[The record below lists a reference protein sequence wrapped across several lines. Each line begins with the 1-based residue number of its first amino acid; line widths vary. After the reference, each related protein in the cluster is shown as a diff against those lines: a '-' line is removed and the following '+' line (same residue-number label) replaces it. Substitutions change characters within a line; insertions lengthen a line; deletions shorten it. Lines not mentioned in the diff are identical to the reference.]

1 MPELPETETI
11 ARDLDHALRGAVI
24 ADVEVA
30 RPSVLRG
37 VSGDALTARVRGARI
52 ERVWRRAK
60 LIVLDLSTGDRLAV
74 QPRFT
79 GTVLLEGFGT
89 AFPEAERRFV
99 RVTFRLA
106 DRDGTPGRAF
116 HYRDIRALGTVALL
130 TPAEF
135 DAHVARLGPEPL
147 DAAFTPAVL
156 RAALGRS
163 AQPVKRVLMD
173 QQRLAGV
180 GNIYANEALWAARIH
195 PARPASSLSDGELHA
210 LRDAVVE
217 CLDESV
223 HHGGTTFENFLSP
236 RGARG
241 AYVEHLKAYG
251 RAGRACFRCGDALA
265 ESRAIDGRSTVFCA
279 RCQPHVGA
287 DVVHVGGRR

>member
-24 ADVEVA
+24 AGVEVA

-37 VSGDALTARVRGARI
+37 VDATALDARVRGARVVG
-52 ERVWRRAK
+52 VWRRAK

-79 GTVLLEGFGT
+79 GTLLLEGFGT
-89 AFPEAERRFV
+89 PFPESERRFV
-99 RVTFRLA
+99 RVTFRLT
-106 DRDGTPGRAF
+106 DGRAF
-116 HYRDIRALGTVALL
+116 HYRDIRTLGTVALL

-135 DAHVARLGPEPL
+135 EAHVARLGPEPL
-147 DAAFTPAVL
+147 DPAFTPEVL
-156 RAALGRS
+156 RTALGRS

-251 RAGRACFRCGDALA
+251 RAGRACFRCSEALT
-265 ESRAIDGRSTVFCA
+265 ESRTIDGRSTVFCA
-279 RCQPHVGA
+279 RCQP
-287 DVVHVGGRR
+287 DVVPDAADGGGRR